1 MPSSSKKNTSSQSKK
16 SLTKGGKAAASKSGG
31 SKAAASKPSKP
42 TAPRADLSA
51 VLEEP
56 GAGGPMFPPDVQ
68 GGGGPMGMLGAADGA
83 PPPDEELMV
92 EVELAP
98 GPGSDNMGAALAS
111 NAASIFGAA
120 GDASAPAESRFGAV
134 LREYGLLEARPV
146 FTPQQVEMDKER
158 TRNLRDAATFG
169 AAPPDQVSALER
181 LPSLTHFVR
190 LRFPPGTPAT
200 EVTEALKRLPEVARA
215 VVVPRAAPPTILLEA
230 LSLVA
235 RAILSAVGPAPADPL
250 VGSGTITTDPAT
262 GLESQWYLHRTRV
275 PQAWRFARGANVVL
289 ADIDWGFRTSHQEF
303 EHAIERTY
311 NAFDGTTDVTHGG
324 SASHGTAVLGI
335 AGARSD
341 GKGIAGY
348 APESAFWAIQGD
360 SGTKARAFQEPWA
373 EAIDFVRRTNAGGRR
388 KVIIL
393 EVQTGPPSLGNYE
406 QVPSVHRAIRAAIAD
421 GCVVCVAAGN
431 GNRPADRTDAGD
443 PFDPTGSILVGAT
456 DFDPKQNKRAWFS
469 NFGSRVVVSAPGAPS
484 HDVTCG
490 QSADNAYVNQFG
502 GTSGA
507 TPKVAGTAA
516 LMLSVNPSLTHD
528 DIRDILAGTGSAIV
542 EDPGKPVGVF
552 LNAEAAVAEALRRR
566 GEALPSELI
575 PATPGQP
582 ATEQPAPSSLHG
594 IRRRVGQMVLPQE
607 SETEGPIS
615 WDAVPEDDEVS
626 VAEAAAAAATTPG
639 EQPPPGDKTL
649 RVFRESVEGTLTQ
662 QDRTL
667 IVAQAIQMLDNFYV
681 HRPLKEAIHA
691 VRPIQ
696 RLRVLQ
702 RRLQRE
708 ADIPASEQDELTFH
722 NTLTQIFNS
731 VRDLHTSY
739 QLPRP
744 YRDYIAYLPFEV
756 APFYE
761 DGQRRYLVTRVV
773 PGYAF
778 ASPEFGPGAELL
790 YWNGMTIERAVL
802 ANADQTAGS
811 NDAARHAR
819 GVSALTIRPMNT
831 VLPPDADLVDLEFIP
846 RGADVSDPATR
857 RSMRQH
863 WFVRY
868 APSTVGGV
876 SPAASTPA
884 AVAPE
889 SVPAPAAAPITF
901 AAQSSI
907 DFGRESTARSSDLLF
922 VEPQQAAPQAPA
934 PAAPS
939 GPPAEPSAWMRD
951 LSLAATMGLDIA
963 TDAVREAR
971 QLIFESS
978 VLKQAESAS
987 VGDEFYAHL
996 SSASPG
1002 SVDDT
1007 VTGTEIAVRVPWNA
1021 AFRCRTVNINGN
1033 GATYGHIQIRTFH
1046 VNDADGFVQEFI
1058 RLLELVPEDGLILD
1072 VRGNGGGSIWA
1083 AERLLQTLAP
1093 ADIEPERMQFIVTPG
1108 TLDLAR
1114 NNAAN
1119 TRIPLDLWLP
1129 SLEEAVETGSIYS
1142 TAFPL
1147 TTKESCN
1154 AIGQKYYGPV
1164 VLIIDGNCYSAT
1176 DIFTAGFQDH
1186 RIGKILGVSNNTGAG
1201 GANVWEHWLLNETLP
1216 SNWNLKP
1223 LPNQAN
1229 MRVAIRQCLR
1239 VGPRAGALLED
1250 FGVTPNDVHK
1260 PTREDVMEGDRM
1272 LFARA
1277 AEFLARQPVRSIKVS
1292 HGNVSPAAPTMRG
1305 IEIKTRGLKR
1315 LDFYMDD
1322 RPTTSIDLNVDAS
1335 GAATLTPSIRSGVM
1349 LRLLGY
1355 VDPNDE
1361 QAEKNGEDGRTPR
1374 AVYRGRVP

>member
-16 SLTKGGKAAASKSGG
+16 EATKG
-31 SKAAASKPSKP
+31 SKAAASKSAASKAAPSKP
-42 TAPRADLSA
+42 TKPAPPRADISA

-56 GAGGPMFPPDVQ
+56 GAGAPMFPPTDAQSADNIGV
-68 GGGGPMGMLGAADGA
+68 LGTVGGA

-98 GPGSDNMGAALAS
+98 GTDDMVAALAS

-120 GDASAPAESRFGAV
+120 GDAASPADSRFGAV
-134 LREYGLLEARPV
+134 MNRYGLLEARSV
-146 FTPQQVEMDKER
+146 FTPEQVALDEAH
-158 TRNLRDAATFG
+158 TQNLRAAAALG
-169 AAPPDQVSALER
+169 AAPPEQVSALER
-181 LPSLTHFVR
+181 LPKLTRFVR
-190 LRFPPGTPAT
+190 LRFPPGTPAS

-215 VVVPRAAPPTILLEA
+215 VVVPRAAPPALLLEA

-235 RAILSAVGPAPADPL
+235 RAILAAVGPAPADPL
-250 VGSGTITTDPAT
+250 VGSGAITSDPAT

-303 EHAIERTY
+303 AQAIELTY

-348 APESAFWAIQGD
+348 APEAALWAIQGD
-360 SGTKARAFQEPWA
+360 SGTKPRAFQEPWA
-373 EAIDFVRRTNAGGRR
+373 EAIDYVRRTDAGGRR

-393 EVQTGPPSLGNYE
+393 EVQTGRPFLGNYE
-406 QVPSVHRAIRAAIAD
+406 QVPSVQRAIRAAIAD

-469 NFGSRVVVSAPGAPS
+469 NYGSRVVVSAPGAQS

-490 QSADNAYVNQFG
+490 QSADNAYVNKFG

-507 TPKVAGTAA
+507 TPKVAGAVA

-528 DIRDILAGTGSAIV
+528 DIRDILAGTGSSIV
-542 EDPGKPVGVF
+542 EDPGKPIGVF

-566 GEALPSELI
+566 GESLPSEGI

-582 ATEQPAPSSLHG
+582 ATEQPVPNSLHG

-607 SETEGPIS
+607 TETEGPIS
-615 WDAVPEDDEVS
+615 WDAVPEDDETS
-626 VAEAAAAAATTPG
+626 AAEAEATAAIPPG

-649 RVFRESVEGTLTQ
+649 RAFRENVEGTLTQ

-667 IVAQAIQMLDNFYV
+667 IVAQAIEMLDNFYV

-708 ADIPASEQDELTFH
+708 ADIPAGEQVELAFH

-744 YRDYIAYLPFEV
+744 YRDYIVYLPFEV
-756 APFYE
+756 ASFYE
-761 DGQRRYLVTRVV
+761 NAQRRYIVTRVV
-773 PGYAF
+773 PNYNF
-778 ASPEFGPGAELL
+778 ASPDFGPGAELL
-790 YWNGMTIERAVL
+790 YWNGMSIERAVL

-831 VLPPDADLVDLEFIP
+831 VLPPDADLVDLEFVP
-846 RGADVSDPATR
+846 RGADVNDPTTR
-857 RSMRQH
+857 RIMRQH
-863 WFVRY
+863 WFCRY
-868 APSTVGGV
+868 APKVGGD
-876 SPAASTPA
+876 SPAASSPA
-884 AVAPE
+884 AATVPE
-889 SVPAPAAAPITF
+889 SAPAPAAQPITF

-922 VEPQQAAPQAPA
+922 TEPPQAAPQAA
-934 PAAPS
+934 VPAAP
-939 GPPAEPSAWMRD
+939 PVPLAEPSARMRD
-951 LSLAATMGLDIA
+951 LSLAATMGVDIA
-963 TDAVREAR
+963 ADAVREAR

-978 VLKQAESAS
+978 ALKEAANANI
-987 VGDEFYAHL
+987 GDEVYAQL
-996 SSASPG
+996 SSSSPG
-1002 SVDDT
+1002 TVDDT
-1007 VTGTEIAVRVPWNA
+1007 VTGTEIAVRVPWNV
-1021 AFRCRTVNINGN
+1021 AFRCRTVNLNGS
-1033 GATYGHIQIRTFH
+1033 TYGHIQIRTFH
-1046 VNDADGFVQEFI
+1046 VPDADGFVQEFI
-1058 RLLELVPEDGLILD
+1058 RLLALVPEEGLILD

-1093 ADIEPERMQFIVTPG
+1093 AEIEPELMQFIVTPG

-1114 NNAAN
+1114 NNAEN
-1119 TRIPLDLWLP
+1119 TQIPLDRWLP
-1129 SLEEAVETGSIYS
+1129 SLEGAVETGSIYS
-1142 TAFPL
+1142 HAFPL
-1147 TTKESCN
+1147 TTKDSCN
-1154 AIGQKYYGPV
+1154 SIGQKYYGPV

-1186 RIGKILGVSNNTGAG
+1186 NIGKILGVSNNTGAG
-1201 GANVWEHWLLNETLP
+1201 GANVWEHWLLSETVP
-1216 SNWNLKP
+1216 PGRLKP

-1239 VGPRAGALLED
+1239 VGLHSGALLED
-1250 FGVTPNDVHK
+1250 FGVKPDDVHE
-1260 PTREDVMEGDRM
+1260 PSREDVMEGDRM

-1277 AEFLARQPVRSIKVS
+1277 AKFLAEQPMRSIKVNDL
-1292 HGNVSPAAPTMRG
+1292 GVSPADPTKRQL
-1305 IEIKTRGLKR
+1305 EIKMRGLKR
-1315 LDFYMDD
+1315 LDFYLDD
-1322 RPTTSIDLNVDAS
+1322 RPTDSIDLKVDAS
-1335 GAATLTPSIRSGVM
+1335 GASTLAPSIRSGVT

-1355 VDPNDE
+1355 VDPSDE
-1361 QAEKNGEDGRTPR
+1361 QARKNGEDARTPR